1 MKDYFNMIHIDEPDA
16 VFDAVIDEKGY
27 LKLPEAIELEPEMI
41 LTNFVENGALM
52 LYTMDRYEELTNYLD
67 ALNNLDASIRML
79 KRCLISEAMKIETDK
94 SRRIFI
100 EDLYLERMGF
110 DSQNADRKS
119 FSVKILKFPS
129 RLWIASLPSY
139 EKILKKLQEQKEQ
152 ES

>member
-1 MKDYFNMIHIDEPDA
+1 
-16 VFDAVIDEKGY
+16 
-27 LKLPEAIELEPEMI
+27 
-41 LTNFVENGALM
+41 M

-94 SRRIFI
+94 SRRIFV
-100 EDLYLERMGF
+100 EDCFLDRLGF
-110 DSQNADRKS
+110 DDANEDGSS
-119 FSVKILKFPS
+119 FPVKILKYPS

-152 ES
+152 F